1 MTRPILILLTSVGL
15 AAGLMPDATKQLQPF
30 VRAGELLELADSS
43 GTSAGPV
50 DMYQR
55 IGNVAFDASLFDR
68 QDLVAFEENRLFVYA
83 VGDASKLRDGPKGV
97 RGADDKSRLIRRF
110 IFLKPST
117 FVIDD
122 EVQTLG
128 SKRPACWSLYSHSK
142 PEIAG
147 PLTRF
152 PEGEEEL
159 LCETLLPTNAAR
171 EGVRRPDRGWAEEHI
186 LNVTSQAGSGGARFL
201 HVLHTRRSD
210 EPSVARSELATQD
223 GQLHLTITTGQQ
235 VFQLTLPPAQA
246 SPGDISISKI
256 EGKTLVERRPLPSGI
271 LPHGVEGVRLLEQW
285 DADYRRGRQ
294 PLWDAGMP
302 SGELRR
308 VVEDG
313 TIRACR
319 VVELGCGSGTDA
331 VYLAGRGFDV
341 TAIDI
346 APSALSQ
353 AGEKARKAGV
363 QVRWLLADV
372 LMPPKLDVF
381 DFIYDRGCY
390 HEVRGENLAAYRE
403 TVRRYSH
410 PGTRFLLLAGSINET
425 VLDYGPP
432 RVAEEELRDDFSALF
447 DFEWV
452 RESRF
457 EIAKPEAM
465 GPLAWSVLMRRK
477 AGAGPVK

>member
-1 MTRPILILLTSVGL
+1 MRRTQDNLALFVTNPMLPILIALA
-15 AAGLMPDATKQLQPF
+15 AAGLATPLARDATKQPKLF
-30 VRAGELLELADSS
+30 VRAAEILEFAGSMRSNAASSDSF
-43 GTSAGPV
+43 
-50 DMYQR
+50 QR
-55 IGNVAFDASLFDR
+55 IGNVAFDGPLFDP

-83 VGDASKLRDGPKGV
+83 LGDTLRSRDGRKSAQ
-97 RGADDKSRLIRRF
+97 GAGNTARLLRRF
-110 IFLKPST
+110 IFLRPST

-122 EVQTLG
+122 EVQTPG

-152 PEGEEEL
+152 TEGQEEL

-171 EGVRRPDRGWAEEHI
+171 EGVRRPDGDRAEEHF
-186 LNVTSQAGSGGARFL
+186 LNVTSQAGSGSVRFL
-201 HVLHTRRSD
+201 HVLHARRSD
-210 EPSVARSELATQD
+210 EPSVAHSELVAQN
-223 GQLHLTITTGQQ
+223 GQLQLTITTGQR
-235 VFQLTLPPAQA
+235 VFQLTMPPAQA

-256 EGKTLVERRPLPSGI
+256 DGKTLVERRPLPSGI

-285 DADYRRGRQ
+285 DADYRPGHQ
-294 PLWDAGMP
+294 PLWDAGLP

-331 VYLAGRGFDV
+331 VYLADRGFDV

-346 APSALSQ
+346 APSALSH
-353 AGEKARKAGV
+353 AAEKARKAGV

-372 LMPPKLDVF
+372 LMPPKLDAF

-390 HEVRGENLAAYRE
+390 HEVRSENLAAYQE

-425 VLDYGPP
+425 VLDYG
-432 RVAEEELRDDFSALF
+432 A
-447 DFEWV
+447 
-452 RESRF
+452 
-457 EIAKPEAM
+457 
-465 GPLAWSVLMRRK
+465 
-477 AGAGPVK
+477 